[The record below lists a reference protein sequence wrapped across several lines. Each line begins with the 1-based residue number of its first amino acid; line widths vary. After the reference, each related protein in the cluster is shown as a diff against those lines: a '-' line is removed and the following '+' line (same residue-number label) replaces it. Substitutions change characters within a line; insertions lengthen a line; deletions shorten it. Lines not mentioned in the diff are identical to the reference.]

1 MVPTKVTGSDVEIKY
16 EDQVKI
22 NTFSRLY
29 QKSRDVAAELKKLDE
44 MKQKME
50 DCYEELELIS
60 EDTVAYNFADCYIT
74 ISSEKAVE
82 LVEKD
87 LKEAKATIEERSQE
101 RNEMKKCMDKLK
113 SELYQKFG
121 DSINLDE

>member
-1 MVPTKVTGSDVEIKY
+1 
-16 EDQVKI
+16 
-22 NTFSRLY
+22 
-29 QKSRDVAAELKKLDE
+29 